1 MAWGEGTRIIIAG
14 WFSRLSKL
22 AGRRMKM
29 MELLEKTV
37 YFGIGLA
44 VLTKERIDQMV
55 EEMVEK
61 GRLSQTEAA
70 KLAEELAARGR
81 EERDALMKVIQ
92 DEISRRLES
101 LSIVTLEDMRKLKA
115 EIAELELKISKT
127 GEHEKSG

>member
-1 MAWGEGTRIIIAG
+1 
-14 WFSRLSKL
+14 
-22 AGRRMKM
+22 M

-70 KLAEELAARGR
+70 KLAVELAARVK
-81 EERDALMKVIQ
+81 EEKDALSKVIP
-92 DEISRRLES
+92 DEIGRTLSS
-101 LSIVTLEDMRKLKA
+101 LSIATGEDLRELKA
-115 EIAELELKISKT
+115 DIAELESKISKME
-127 GEHEKSG
+127 EHEKSG

>member
-1 MAWGEGTRIIIAG
+1 
-14 WFSRLSKL
+14 
-22 AGRRMKM
+22 M